1 MQDLVLFLLQV
12 RGWHGIMIGRN
23 RHELGGEEMERAE
36 RDAAHWRAPDGSV
49 NIEKNFLRLHM
60 PPYDRAHVFDG
71 NKGWPGDR
79 EGRALLAFL
88 CHYHISGR
96 KIPCM
101 EQMMRELPVR
111 TNPHLFFGEIPCGT
125 ANEQQLSGHN
135 WYLRALTDYVLTFRD
150 PFAMRA
156 LKSTFEHLF
165 LPALPLYDAY
175 PLDRTSAGGGVD
187 GTINGAGHGWALSS
201 DVGCAFMCVDGVARY
216 YALTED
222 DRARVFLEKVI
233 DIFLN
238 ADMVARG
245 FQTHTSLTCLR
256 GMLSFYETTH
266 DETYLHAVR
275 REFDRYLQHGMTL
288 TYENFN
294 WFGREDTWTEPC
306 AVTDS
311 FLLAAGL
318 YRITRADHYRVL
330 ARRIWANGLQFCQR
344 DNGGAGTNKCVTA
357 ERPVL
362 RISGYEAPQCCTM
375 RYAEALLCRHE
386 NAALFSYDPS
396 APIVTE
402 PDGRR
407 FSDDRLIVC
416 ADGAVRPI
424 FSCNT
429 VPKDDLEKLELKI
442 LF

>member
-1 MQDLVLFLLQV
+1 METMQ
-12 RGWHGIMIGRN
+12 RM
-23 RHELGGEEMERAE
+23 
-36 RDAAHWRAPDGSV
+36 DAHRYTPDGER
-49 NIEKNFLRLHM
+49 NIEKSFQRLHE
-60 PPYDRAHVFDG
+60 PPYDYAHVFLG
-71 NKGWPGDR
+71 NPGWPGDR

-101 EQMMRELPVR
+101 EQMMRNLPAR
-111 TNPHLFFGEIPCGT
+111 TNACLFFGDVPESGT

-135 WYLRALTDYVLTFRD
+135 WYLRALTDYAQTFRD
-150 PFAMRA
+150 PLALKA
-156 LKSTFEHLF
+156 LKSTFENLY

-175 PLDRTSAGGGVD
+175 PLERSSAGGGVD
-187 GTINGAGHGWALSS
+187 GFICGAAQGWALSS
-201 DVGCAFMCVDGVARY
+201 DVGCAFMCVDGIARY
-216 YALTED
+216 FSLTGD
-222 DRARVFLEKVI
+222 ARAKAFLEKVI
-233 DIFLN
+233 DVFLR

-256 GMLSFYETTH
+256 GMLCFYETTQ
-266 DETYLHAVR
+266 EEEYLHAVV
-275 REFDRYLQHGMTL
+275 REFDRYVRHGMTL

-306 AVTDS
+306 AVVDS
-311 FLLAAGL
+311 LLLATIL
-318 YRITRADHYRVL
+318 YHITHEDRYRTL

-344 DNGGAGTNKCVTA
+344 DNGGAGTSKCVTP
-357 ERPVL
+357 RQPVL

-375 RYAEALLCRHE
+375 RYAEGLLCYHQ
-386 NAALFSYDPS
+386 NKDLFTYDPF

-407 FSDDRLIVC
+407 YSDDRLIVLS
-416 ADGAVRPI
+416 DGEERPV

-429 VPKDDLEKLELKI
+429 VSKNEVGALRLAVLY
-442 LF
+442 